1 MTGAMNLTN
10 IRTFTKLINRTTC
23 YAFVIC
29 SDVIDRNNEAKF
41 TTNIASR
48 TLIDECLLLSK
59 HNGHGF

>member
-1 MTGAMNLTN
+1 MTGAMNFAN
-10 IRTFTKLINRTTC
+10 IRTFAKFIDRTTC

-29 SDVIDRNNEAKF
+29 GDVIDRNDEAKF
-41 TTNIASR
+41 TANIASR